1 MLSENLSALGCE
13 PLRFAE
19 DVQECLEK
27 DHPHGLNNTKA
38 FSFIILDTR
47 MINKEILQAMQKL
60 QPDAKV
66 RSVTTR
72 TETLLTAQY
81 IFLVRS
87 IDLADAMR
95 ELDISVSPARLLTSS
110 LARTRANLL

>member
-19 DVQECLEK
+19 DVKKCLEK
-27 DHPHGLNNTKA
+27 DHPHGLNNAKA

-47 MINKEILQAMQKL
+47 MINKEVLKKMQKL

-66 RSVTTR
+66 C
-72 TETLLTAQY
+72 L
-81 IFLVRS
+81 
-87 IDLADAMR
+87 
-95 ELDISVSPARLLTSS
+95 IS
-110 LARTRANLL
+110 